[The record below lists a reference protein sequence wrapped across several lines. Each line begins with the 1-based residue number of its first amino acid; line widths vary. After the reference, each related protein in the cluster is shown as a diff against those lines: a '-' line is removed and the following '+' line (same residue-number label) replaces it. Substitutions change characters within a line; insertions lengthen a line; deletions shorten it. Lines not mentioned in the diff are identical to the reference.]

1 MSTVEV
7 KELKKSYGSVQSVRG
22 VSLDISDGE
31 FIAFLGSSGC
41 GKTTTLRMIA
51 GLINQDSGEIFIDGK
66 NVDNVK
72 PWKRDIGFVFQNYAL
87 FPHLTAFDNIAYGLK
102 LRKWSKKEID
112 TQVRKIAG
120 LVEIGQLLNRYPK
133 QMSGGQQQRV
143 ALARALAINPKVLLL
158 DEPLSGLDAK
168 LRERM
173 QYELRV
179 MQRAANITSIYV
191 THDQN
196 EAFALADRVVVM
208 HEGKVVQVGKPEEI
222 YSKPQSEFVAKFI
235 GVSSDFQC
243 VVKENKESGAVLQ
256 FGEYLIDAAYRPGI
270 SPGETV
276 TAVIRTN
283 VVELSKEPV
292 VGQWSIPCRII
303 SNTLNGTHWRISV
316 DIDGVEF
323 KADLNNTSDKS
334 IYVGWTPGE
343 NAYYTAKPENVWFF
357 NK

>member
-208 HEGKVVQVGKPEEI
+208 HEGK
-222 YSKPQSEFVAKFI
+222 
-235 GVSSDFQC
+235 
-243 VVKENKESGAVLQ
+243 SGAGRKTRGNI
-256 FGEYLIDAAYRPGI
+256 F
-270 SPGETV
+270 
-276 TAVIRTN
+276 
-283 VVELSKEPV
+283 
-292 VGQWSIPCRII
+292 
-303 SNTLNGTHWRISV
+303 
-316 DIDGVEF
+316 
-323 KADLNNTSDKS
+323 
-334 IYVGWTPGE
+334 
-343 NAYYTAKPENVWFF
+343 
-357 NK
+357 